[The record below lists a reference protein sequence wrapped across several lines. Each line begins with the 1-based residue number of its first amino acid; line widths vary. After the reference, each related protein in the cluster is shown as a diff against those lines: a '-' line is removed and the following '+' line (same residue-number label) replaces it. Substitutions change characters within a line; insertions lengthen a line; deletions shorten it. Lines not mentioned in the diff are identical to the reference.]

1 MELRL
6 CNINNPSL
14 NKEELNDSN
23 ILIGI
28 IHSNTISF
36 DKIYEFLKNLIN
48 KNFFKID
55 GVDTNNIIF
64 LINNIS
70 IFNDIK
76 REIFLIPSI
85 IIYIMNEKLEN
96 NLDISIKIE
105 NEIMSNKL
113 TNKKI
118 FNVIHILEDLNFE
131 SIPYNEILLNNNY
144 YKNYSNE
151 LEKLNTIFIE
161 KNYRTVF
168 PKYNIYINKN
178 LNQIKINIFL
188 PSYEINILDNLDEEN
203 TFCKLKL
210 FGYYFNIEGIK
221 ENYSKL
227 LLIGSESNI
236 QSGFYN
242 INFELPF
249 EIFDDKEFYY
259 FEKKEKVYENGY
271 LTIIFEG
278 K

>member
-6 CNINNPSL
+6 CNINNTSL

-36 DKIYEFLKNLIN
+36 AKIYKCLKNLIN

-178 LNQIKINIFL
+178 LNQIKIIIFL
-188 PSYEINILDNLDEEN
+188 PSYEIKILDNLDEEN

-227 LLIGSESNI
+227 LIGSESNI

-249 EIFDDKEFYY
+249 EIFDDKKFYY

>member
-1 MELRL
+1 MEIRL
-6 CNINNPSL
+6 CNINNQSL
-14 NKEELNDSN
+14 KIEELSDSN
-23 ILIGI
+23 ILIGV
-28 IHSNTISF
+28 IHSNLISF
-36 DKIYEFLKNLIN
+36 DKIYDCIKNLIN
-48 KNFFKID
+48 RNFFKLD
-55 GVDTNNIIF
+55 DVEPDKIIF
-64 LINNIS
+64 LINDIS
-70 IFNDIK
+70 KFNDIK
-76 REIFLIPSI
+76 KEIFLIPSI
-85 IIYIMNEKLEN
+85 LIYIMNEKLDN
-96 NLDISIKIE
+96 NLDISFKIE
-105 NEIMSNKL
+105 NKIMSNEL

-178 LNQIKINIFL
+178 LNQIKIIIFL
-188 PSYEINILDNLDEEN
+188 PSYEIKILDNLDEEN

-227 LLIGSESNI
+227 LIGSESNI

-249 EIFDDKEFYY
+249 EIFDDKKFYY